1 MNIETVHSLEK
12 AVVTILNIDGWQL
25 KWCGE
30 GNKHYDAEG
39 LCPEK
44 NGKRRPCVIEMK
56 FRKKYYPDKLLEK
69 YKYDKL
75 MSLDKEVVKLYFVND
90 PRGNYLYWLDNLN
103 MPEPE
108 TRDIK
113 KTTLWANDK
122 TAKEIYLLPESKA
135 SIINYNETAERP
147 EKSIWDDYFKRRG
160 K

>member
-1 MNIETVHSLEK
+1 
-12 AVVTILNIDGWQL
+12 
-25 KWCGE
+25 
-30 GNKHYDAEG
+30 
-39 LCPEK
+39 
-44 NGKRRPCVIEMK
+44 MK